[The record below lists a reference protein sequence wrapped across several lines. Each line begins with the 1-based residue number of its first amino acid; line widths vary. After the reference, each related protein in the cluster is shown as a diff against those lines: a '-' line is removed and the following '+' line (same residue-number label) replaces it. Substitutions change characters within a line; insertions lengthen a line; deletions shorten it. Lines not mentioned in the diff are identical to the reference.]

1 MKPFIILLIFVGLS
15 VSSFSQN
22 LPGKEAANE
31 LQISGGVVLR
41 LQGATFTK
49 TKVGSKIYYDITPS
63 GGTANAITSI
73 NSLTDPIQTFATSQ
87 TGSGLTIS
95 SVGAQHTF
103 NLPNA
108 SQTQSGLVNTSAQ
121 TFVGLK
127 SFNNL
132 AIPTLANGR
141 IPYVGASGIL
151 GTSSNLCFDYITQR
165 VGIGTS
171 FPTTRLEVNS
181 GTTGNSGFKL
191 SNLNGNATNSSYLAT
206 DASGNVRIGTAF
218 TTGTAGADFNIGSNS
233 VFNLPDAGLSAR
245 GVVTTG
251 DQNFIGI
258 KTFSAVSNTLPTTTG
273 NVLEGNF
280 RVKNNFGASG
290 NIGVLDV
297 GFDTG
302 GSSRCWLQSR
312 NAQNYAI
319 NNALMINPN
328 GGNVGVGTTNAQ
340 NTLHIDSKTAG
351 QSGVRLQQLPSTAY
365 LATNANGDIVAA
377 ATPSGSG
384 SYTAGTG
391 ISLAGNVVT
400 NTAPNQ
406 VVSLT
411 GTGATN
417 VTGTYPNF
425 TINST
430 AGGGSNAT
438 FTTGTA
444 GSDLN
449 VVSTANAHVINLPDA
464 SQTARGV
471 VSTGAQTF
479 VGTKS
484 FNNLALPTLAPNRI
498 PFVGPSNLVSVSSN
512 LAWDYTNN
520 RLGVGTSFPSTRV
533 EIASGAPND
542 SGLKFTNLNSA
553 SPQVAATLLGVDAT
567 GKVVATGVGVGK
579 VRDFYD
585 IPQQTFTGISGNQS
599 SSGSIETIS
608 FPHSGY
614 YQINLSQ
621 VIGKT
626 GFNAL
631 FPTYF
636 SIGDAFQLR
645 IDAASHPFNQTQYV
659 AFHEVIT
666 DNTSFAVLTL
676 NIVIYVP
683 SDQLGVQVTLDNRTG
698 SDITCSSLVNN
709 QTLGISYGLPGSGVG
724 ANFCI
729 VTEL

>member
-1 MKPFIILLIFVGLS
+1 MKHFILLLLFVGLS

-31 LQISGGVVLR
+31 LQVNGLTVLR

-73 NSLTDPIQTFATSQ
+73 NGLTDPIQTFATSQ
-87 TGSGLTIS
+87 TGSGLTITS
-95 SVGAQHTF
+95 TGAQHTF

-151 GTSSNLCFDYITQR
+151 GASSNLCFDYITQR

-181 GTTGNSGFKL
+181 GTPGSSGFRIT
-191 SNLNGNATNSSYLAT
+191 NLNGNVTNSSYLAT
-206 DASGNVRIGTAF
+206 DASGNVVLGTAF

-251 DQNFIGI
+251 DQNFLGI

-280 RVKNNFGASG
+280 RIKNNFSASG
-290 NIGVLDV
+290 NVGVLDV
-297 GFDTG
+297 GFETG
-302 GSSRCWLQSR
+302 SNSRCWLQSR
-312 NAQNYAI
+312 NAQNYAT
-319 NNALMINPN
+319 NNALMLNPS

-365 LATNANGDIVAA
+365 LATNSSGDIVAA
-377 ATPSGSG
+377 ATPS
-384 SYTAGTG
+384 
-391 ISLAGNVVT
+391 
-400 NTAPNQ
+400 
-406 VVSLT
+406 
-411 GTGATN
+411 
-417 VTGTYPNF
+417 
-425 TINST
+425 
-430 AGGGSNAT
+430 GGGSNAT

-464 SQTARGV
+464 SQTARGA
-471 VSTGAQTF
+471 VSTGNQTF
-479 VGTKS
+479 IGTKS
-484 FNNLALPTLAPNRI
+484 FNNLALPTLATNRI
-498 PFVGPSNLVSVSSN
+498 PYIGASNQMSVSSN
-512 LAWDYTNN
+512 LAWDYANN
-520 RLGVGTSFPSTRV
+520 RLGVGTSFPSTRL
-533 EIASGAPND
+533 EIASGTAND

-553 SPQVAATLLGVDAT
+553 SPAVAATLLGVDAT
-567 GKVVATGVGVGK
+567 GKVVATSVGTGK
-579 VRDFYD
+579 VRDNYV
-585 IPQQTFTGISGNQS
+585 IAQLVVPPS
-599 SSGSIETIS
+599 SSDNIEQIS
-608 FPHSGY
+608 FPHAGY
-614 YQINLSQ
+614 YQINISQ
-621 VIGKT
+621 VVGRTTASSYFSVDDAFTLSIQSPAHA
-626 GFNAL
+626 FNLPVRQQAL
-631 FPTYF
+631 FH
-636 SIGDAFQLR
+636 AR
-645 IDAASHPFNQTQYV
+645 
-659 AFHEVIT
+659 
-666 DNTSFAVLTL
+666 NTNTNYAILTL
-676 NIVIYVP
+676 NTIVYIP
-683 SDQLGVQVTLDNRTG
+683 SATNINVQLFNATNN
-698 SDITCSSLVNN
+698 DIKCSLTATAGTSF
-709 QTLGISYGLPGSGVG
+709 IVG
-724 ANFCI
+724 TDDANFCK